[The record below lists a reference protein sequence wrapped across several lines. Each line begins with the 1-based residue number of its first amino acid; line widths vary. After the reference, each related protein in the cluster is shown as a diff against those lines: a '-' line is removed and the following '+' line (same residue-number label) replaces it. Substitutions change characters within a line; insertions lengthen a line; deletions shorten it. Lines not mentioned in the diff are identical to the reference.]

1 MLLKGGVSLTE
12 EDDPLEQVALA
23 LDVIKFHAGEC
34 ESLGNPPIRLLLNQ
48 RFSVSN
54 AAFPRKSIMESLIHV
69 IRQQPRLAKD
79 ASSALVDIGQAIHSN
94 VTPEENSALLRGTL
108 MQEVYVRTSCL
119 QALQVCVPP
128 MTENST

>member
-1 MLLKGGVSLTE
+1 MLLKGGISPSE

-34 ESLGNPPIRLLLNQ
+34 ESLGNLPVRLLPN
-48 RFSVSN
+48 RPFSVSS
-54 AAFPRKSIMESLIHV
+54 AAFPRKPIMESLIHV

-79 ASSALVDIGQAIHSN
+79 ASSTLVDIGQVIHPN
-94 VTPEENSALLRGTL
+94 VTPEENSVLLRGTL

-119 QALQVCVPP
+119 QALQVCVLRP
-128 MTENST
+128 